1 MSLEA
6 RLHAASADF
15 QKLQAELSDAV
26 EARQRLDAQLSENE
40 LVRKEFAALTPNNVV
55 YKMIGPVLVKQEQA
69 EATANVAKRLE
80 FIHSEIKRMETHL
93 QTISEKSEKKKQELV
108 EIQAALQAQQGAP
121 PAAGAIKA

>member
-6 RLHAASADF
+6 RLQAASADF
-15 QKLQAELSDAV
+15 QKLQAELADAV

-40 LVRKEFAALTPNNVV
+40 LVRKEFAVLTPKNVV

-80 FIHSEIKRMETHL
+80 FIRSEIKRMEAHL
-93 QTISEKSEKKKQELV
+93 QSVSEKSEKKKQEV
-108 EIQAALQAQQGAP
+108 RP
-121 PAAGAIKA
+121 RVPASRVARPTADRCARS